1 MGNRSLGRS
10 EIDLYPVVSQRSYSG
25 QLMLTLYHCHNARS
39 FRPLWT
45 LEEMELPFELK
56 MLPFP
61 PRDLAPDYLTVNPLG
76 TIPTLLDGSMRMT
89 ESAAICQYLVSRYGP
104 TLLGVEPADPDFGLY
119 LNWLHFGEAT
129 LTYPQTVVLRYS
141 LFAPPE
147 RRLDDVAADYKRWFL
162 SRLRGVDAVVSKQ
175 PTLCAGRF
183 TVADISVGYAL
194 LLAQFIGLDAKFT
207 PAVATY
213 WQSLRSREG
222 FKKAMATQDA
232 AGREQGVENR
242 VARPR

>member
-1 MGNRSLGRS
+1 LADAKAICIHFGT
-10 EIDLYPVVSQRSYSG
+10 QRFHAG
-25 QLMLTLYHCHNARS
+25 QFMLTLYHCHNARS

-45 LEEMELPFELK
+45 LEELGLPFELK

-104 TLLGVEPADPDFGLY
+104 TPLAVEPGEPDFGPY

-129 LTYPQTVVLRYS
+129 LTFPQTVVLRYS

-147 RRLDDVAADYKRWFL
+147 RRLEDVAADYKRWFL
-162 SRLRGVDAVVSKQ
+162 SRLRGIDVVVSKQ

-194 LLAQFIGLDAKFT
+194 LLAQFIGLDEKFT
-207 PAVATY
+207 PAVAAY
-213 WQSLRSREG
+213 WQSLKAREG

-242 VARPR
+242 VTRQR